1 MILTLLVFNKLKKK
15 IETQHRMGRGDF
27 IEISPW
33 IKWTI
38 GLAVVLLLAL
48 IGMTIAILVIVAD
61 DNHHHHHHKHSSSS
75 DDDDDHKID
84 TVCTKDFIDG
94 LKDSKWFGNATIL
107 RAKDVL
113 IGVEHLEFL
122 KEPPRSHYYGHS
134 PKLPKTAFY
143 AVNHFKSFDPKTWKL
158 IAEGSE
164 IFSGF
169 IEVFPDGGCVLQGT
183 ELEPEPSTFL
193 RIRFFDRERLQF
205 SLFESIGENPSFSL
219 SGLLARVH

>member
-1 MILTLLVFNKLKKK
+1 M
-15 IETQHRMGRGDF
+15 
-27 IEISPW
+27 
-33 IKWTI
+33 
-38 GLAVVLLLAL
+38 LLLAL
-48 IGMTIAILVIVAD
+48 TAMTIVILVLVAD
-61 DNHHHHHHKHSSSS
+61 DNHHSHHDHKHKHSS
-75 DDDDDHKID
+75 DDDDGKID

-94 LKDSKWFGNATIL
+94 LEDSKWFGNATIL

-122 KEPPRSHYYGHS
+122 KEPPHSHYYAHR

-143 AVNHFKSFDPKTWKL
+143 AINHFKSFDPKTWKL

-164 IFSGF
+164 LFSGF

-193 RIRFFDRERLQF
+193 RIRFFNRERLQF
-205 SLFESIGENPSFSL
+205 SLYESIGDNPSFSL
-219 SGLLARVH
+219 SGPLTRVH